1 TPGARER
8 TARVLRGGGH
18 RPGDRARSSGEDLR
32 AALHHQGARDRS
44 WPGGLAHAGARQ
56 WRRSDRGKQSGPG
69 RHVSARARK
78 GSSRMKRALIV
89 DDDRLMVRT
98 LSDVLRLKGWEV
110 QTAYNGAEALN
121 AVHVGF
127 DVVLMDIKMP
137 GMDGVAAFK
146 AMKALMPGVRVI
158 LMTAYAAQELVG
170 EAEREG
176 VMRVLPKPVDVAALL
191 ELISARVHTRRPV
204 LIVDDDLAFLKT
216 LSAVLSARGFPTEV
230 ASTLDEAGRMI
241 EARKPAA

>member
-1 TPGARER
+1 
-8 TARVLRGGGH
+8 
-18 RPGDRARSSGEDLR
+18 
-32 AALHHQGARDRS
+32 
-44 WPGGLAHAGARQ
+44 
-56 WRRSDRGKQSGPG
+56 
-69 RHVSARARK
+69 
-78 GSSRMKRALIV
+78 MKRALIV

-158 LMTAYAAQELVG
+158 LMTAYTAQELIG

-241 EARKPAA
+241 EARKPAAVLLHMHLGPVSPREAVAGLHALSPAVSLILYSGDPDGAGELAGEVPRQWVHAFLQKPFAVDHVTEVLGGINGLDVD